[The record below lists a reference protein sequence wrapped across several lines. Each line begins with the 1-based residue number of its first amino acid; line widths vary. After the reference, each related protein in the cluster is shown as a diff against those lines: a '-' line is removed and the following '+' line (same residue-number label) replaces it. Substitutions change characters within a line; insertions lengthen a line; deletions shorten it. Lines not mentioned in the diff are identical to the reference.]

1 MKQYEKNGFARLYL
15 HFGDTKDLL
24 QAYKNPS
31 PAKRAIWDEIKNR
44 AESLGGMATVCTA
57 STSIFTAAIYYW
69 SNTEIHGIYITP
81 THETHVNLTKGE
93 LIHD

>member
-1 MKQYEKNGFARLYL
+1 MKQYEKNALARLYF

-31 PAKRAIWDEIKNR
+31 TAKRAIWDEIKNR

-57 STSIFTAAIYYW
+57 DTMVFTAAIYYW
-69 SNTEIHGIYITP
+69 SNKEMHGIYITP
-81 THETHVNLTKGE
+81 TYETHVNLTKGV
-93 LIHD
+93 LVHD

>member
-1 MKQYEKNGFARLYL
+1 MKQYEKNALARLYF

-31 PAKRAIWDEIKNR
+31 TAKRAIWDDIKNR

-57 STSIFTAAIYYW
+57 NMSVFTAAIYYW
-69 SNTEIHGIYITP
+69 SNKELYGIYITP
-81 THETHVNLTKGE
+81 KHETHVNLTKGV

>member
-1 MKQYEKNGFARLYL
+1 MKQYEKNGFARLYF

-44 AESLGGMATVCTA
+44 AESLGGMATVCAANTMV
-57 STSIFTAAIYYW
+57 FTAAIYYQ
-69 SNTEIHGIYITP
+69 SNKEIYGIYITP
-81 THETHVNLTKGE
+81 THETHVNLTKGV
-93 LIHD
+93 IVHD

>member
-1 MKQYEKNGFARLYL
+1 MKQYEKNGFARLYF

-31 PAKRAIWDEIKNR
+31 PAKRAIWDDIKNR

-57 STSIFTAAIYYW
+57 NAMVFTAAIYYW
-69 SNTEIHGIYITP
+69 SNKEMYGIYITP
-81 THETHVNLTKGE
+81 THETHVNLTKGV
-93 LIHD
+93 LLHD